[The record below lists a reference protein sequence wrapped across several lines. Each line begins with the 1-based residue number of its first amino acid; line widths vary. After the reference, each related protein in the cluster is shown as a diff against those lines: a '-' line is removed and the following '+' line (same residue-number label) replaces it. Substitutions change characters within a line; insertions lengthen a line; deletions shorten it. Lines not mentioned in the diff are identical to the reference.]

1 VGSLYKR
8 EVKEGGRERVE
19 ELQRKVDKL
28 EEEKVA
34 LEKAK
39 ESWDVER
46 KRLATWRVRCLDSEE
61 KLNKRI
67 RELEED
73 YDDLK
78 EKYDGAVGEL
88 NDLKNSI
95 IQEHINGFEK
105 GLRQAAFFHG
115 GIDVT
120 DVKFDVNKDV
130 IDGRLVNEYEG
141 SDGEEAKA
149 GVEDKAAE
157 EVNKAVD
164 AGEVAPDV
172 AE

>member
-1 VGSLYKR
+1 VHPIIDI
-8 EVKEGGRERVE
+8 EGIC
-19 ELQRKVDKL
+19 LLLKL
-28 EEEKVA
+28 C
-34 LEKAK
+34 
-39 ESWDVER
+39 WDVER
-46 KRLATWRVRCLDSEE
+46 KRMMTWRVRCLDSEE

-67 RELEED
+67 WELEKD
-73 YDDLK
+73 YDNLK

-88 NDLKNSI
+88 DDLKNNI
-95 IQEHINGFEK
+95 IQEYINDFEK

-130 IDGRLVNEYEG
+130 IDGRLVNEDEG
-141 SDGEEAKA
+141 SDGEEPEA
-149 GVEDKAAE
+149 GLEEKAAK

-164 AGEVAPDV
+164 AGEIAPDA

>member
-1 VGSLYKR
+1 
-8 EVKEGGRERVE
+8 VE
-19 ELQRKVDKL
+19 ELQGKVDKL
-28 EEEKVA
+28 EEEKAA

-67 RELEED
+67 GELEED

-78 EKYDGAVGEL
+78 EKYDRAIGEL
-88 NDLKNSI
+88 DDLKNSI
-95 IQEHINGFEK
+95 TQEHISDFKK
-105 GLRQAAFFHG
+105 GLRQAAFFHTEVN
-115 GIDVT
+115 VT

-130 IDGRLVNEYEG
+130 IDGRLVNEDEG
-141 SDGEEAKA
+141 SAGEEAEA
-149 GVEDKAAE
+149 RVEEKVAE
-157 EVNKAVD
+157 EVNEVVD
-164 AGEVAPDV
+164 VGEVALDA